1 MQRGSCQI
9 TTVIVAGLAAFALP
23 ALSEESNQDLQGE
36 KRVADEGAGGPEA
49 DSNRSIAALETTELE
64 EVKVTGDWL
73 GSPHGRFGQNLSR
86 RPHGDYRTGASPSRH
101 A

>member
-9 TTVIVAGLAAFALP
+9 TSVILAGLAAFALP

-49 DSNRSIAALETTELE
+49 DSNR
-64 EVKVTGDWL
+64 
-73 GSPHGRFGQNLSR
+73 
-86 RPHGDYRTGASPSRH
+86 
-101 A
+101 